1 MNIINNVN
9 ICKSQFTQSKKHHS
23 CEQIKY
29 ERNFIKRTKSICFCF
44 NKDAPTFF
52 NSRAWITYLQ
62 ESEFKWIKSES
73 CRVNT
78 AATTKSLST
87 LLQTQDSRP
96 EILKE
101 KFNENFQPKFLSS
114 PSLLFFFFSNFLF
127 YL

>member
-52 NSRAWITYLQ
+52 TQELELHTY
-62 ESEFKWIKSES
+62 K
-73 CRVNT
+73 RVN
-78 AATTKSLST
+78 S
-87 LLQTQDSRP
+87 
-96 EILKE
+96 
-101 KFNENFQPKFLSS
+101 NE
-114 PSLLFFFFSNFLF
+114 
-127 YL
+127 